1 MTWWQGED
9 GSPRDVVVVLA
20 ALPLEADAVRRRL
33 RNVERRR
40 HPSGTLF
47 SVGELP
53 DVRTKV
59 VLGITGEGTKEAAV
73 ITERAIE
80 MFRPAAVLL
89 VGVAGALKDSV
100 GLGDVVVAKRV
111 HCYSG
116 GKETAGTFKSRPRT
130 WDAAHR
136 LLMLTYD
143 LDVDWPAEPPRVHHK
158 PIASGDTLL
167 AGRGGPL
174 AAMLDERFEDAVA
187 IEMEG
192 AGVAVGAHLS
202 ETNALAIRGI
212 SDRADERKQ
221 AADAGGSQERAA
233 ANAAAF
239 AVALIAAY
247 AATLR
252 RRGTAKPVP
261 GRPGGEILT
270 ARLGGAVNSL
280 CFGPG
285 RTLLAAALGGPIR
298 RWRLDDGRELPP
310 IHAATWMPPR
320 YGVRVAASPGRGP
333 ILVRDG
339 YELRALHP
347 DEPDRPPVSLGGV
360 TYPGELYFASTA
372 SYALLSWATYF
383 RLRSTATGAD
393 LLSFTAVAVSISAD
407 ESTLAVAK
415 GLISGGRHVQV
426 YRLRPGESPVPT
438 GPPIELHQAAG
449 MALQIALSADGS
461 MLGGMT
467 ARWAGVFDVERGV
480 PIMPRSGG
488 GDLLAQFLPEA
499 MSLVCTPRGRLLHMS
514 KGRVLQLDV
523 NSRDDAPFLPGDG
536 GYRRLAMSPDGLLAT
551 GDASGWVRVRH
562 WED

>member
-9 GSPRDVVVVLA
+9 GSSRDLVVVLT
-20 ALPLEADAVRRRL
+20 ALPLEADAVRRRM

-40 HPSGTLF
+40 HPSGTVF
-47 SVGELP
+47 DVGELP

-59 VLGITGEGTKEAAV
+59 VLVITGDGTKEAAV

-80 MFRPAAVLL
+80 TFRPAAVLL
-89 VGVAGALKDSV
+89 VGVAGSLKDSV

-116 GKETAGTFKSRPRT
+116 GKETAAGLLSRPRT
-130 WDAAHR
+130 WDAGYR
-136 LLMLTYD
+136 LLALTYD
-143 LDVDWPAEPPRVHHK
+143 LDVDWPDEAPRVHHK

-167 AGRGGPL
+167 ASRSGPL
-174 AAMLDERFEDAVA
+174 STLLNERFEDAVA

-192 AGVAVGAHLS
+192 AGVAISAQQR

-221 AADAGGSQERAA
+221 AADASGSQERAA

-239 AVALIAAY
+239 AVALIAAF
-247 AATLR
+247 AGTLR
-252 RRGTAKPVP
+252 KVKPVP
-261 GRPGGEILT
+261 GHPGGEILA
-270 ARLGGAVNSL
+270 ARLGGAVTSL

-285 RTLLAAALGGPIR
+285 RTLLAAALSGPIR
-298 RWRLDDGRELPP
+298 RWRLDDGEELPP

-320 YGVRVAASPGRGP
+320 YGVRVAASPGGGP
-333 ILVRDG
+333 VVVRDG
-339 YELRALHP
+339 YQLRALRP
-347 DEPDRPPVSLGGV
+347 DEPDHPPVSLGGV

-372 SYALLSWATYF
+372 SYALLSWATIF

-393 LLSFTAVAVSISAD
+393 LLSFTAVAASISAD

-415 GLISGGRHVQV
+415 GLVSGGRHVQV
-426 YRLRPGESPVPT
+426 YRLRPGQNPVPT

-449 MALQIALSADGS
+449 MALQIALSSDGA

-488 GDLLAQFLPEA
+488 GDLWSQFFPEA
-499 MSLVCTPRGRLLHMS
+499 MGLVCTPRGRLLHMS

-523 NSRDDAPFLPGDG
+523 NSRDDAPFLPGGG
-536 GYRRLAMSPDGLLAT
+536 GYRRLVLSPDGLLAT
-551 GDASGWVRVRH
+551 GDASGWVRVRP
-562 WED
+562 WQD

>member
-1 MTWWQGED
+1 MTWWLGED
-9 GSPRDVVVVLA
+9 GSPRDLVVVLT
-20 ALPLEADAVRRRL
+20 ALPLEAEAVRRRM
-33 RNVERRR
+33 RNVERRP

-47 SVGELP
+47 DVGELP
-53 DVRTKV
+53 GVRTEV
-59 VLGITGEGTKEAAV
+59 VLVVTGDGTKEAAI

-80 MFRPAAVLL
+80 TFRPAAVLL
-89 VGVAGALKDSV
+89 VGVAGSLKDSV

-111 HCYSG
+111 HCYAG
-116 GKETAGTFKSRPRT
+116 GKETAEGLLSRPRT
-130 WDAAHR
+130 WDAGYR
-136 LLMLTYD
+136 LLALTYD
-143 LDVDWPAEPPRVHHK
+143 LDVDWPGEPPRVHHK

-167 AGRGGPL
+167 ASRSGSL
-174 AAMLDERFEDAVA
+174 STLLNERFEDAVA

-192 AGVAVGAHLS
+192 AGMAISAQQR

-212 SDRADERKQ
+212 SDRADELKQ

-233 ANAAAF
+233 DNAAAF
-239 AVALIAAY
+239 AVALIAAF
-247 AATLR
+247 AATR
-252 RRGTAKPVP
+252 KKAKKATTVP
-261 GRPGGEILT
+261 GHLGGEILA

-285 RTLLAAALGGPIR
+285 RTLLAAALSGPIR
-298 RWRLDDGRELPP
+298 RWRLDDGEELPP

-320 YGVRVAASPGRGP
+320 YGVRVAASPGGGP
-333 ILVRDG
+333 VVVRDG
-339 YELRALHP
+339 YQLRALRP
-347 DEPDRPPVSLGGV
+347 DEPDHPPVSLGSV
-360 TYPGELYFASTA
+360 TYPGDLYFASTA
-372 SYALLSWATYF
+372 SYALLSWATIF

-393 LLSFTAVAVSISAD
+393 LLSFTAVAASISAD

-415 GLISGGRHVQV
+415 GLVSGGRNVQV
-426 YRLRPGESPVPT
+426 YRLRPGQEPVPT

-449 MALQIALSADGS
+449 MALQIALSPDGA

-488 GDLLAQFLPEA
+488 GDLWSQFFPEA

-523 NSRDDAPFLPGDG
+523 NRRGDTPFLPGGG
-536 GYRRLAMSPDGLLAT
+536 GYRRLVMSPDGLLAT
-551 GDASGWVRVRH
+551 GDASGWVRVRP
-562 WED
+562 WQD